1 MWIWMPLR
9 IHRTAGPSRIPRQ
22 AHRRRQAG
30 NARRGGGGQLR
41 GAPFRSVF
49 RHAFHEGSQAL
60 PPSDFHPQ
68 PHGCV
73 QGRLRADTRHFP
85 PLHRSGGTLS
95 LDEAFLDVTENKPG
109 IPLAVDIARRIKKE
123 IRRELHL
130 TASAGVSYNK
140 FLAKIASDYRKPDGL
155 FTIHPSGGKIHR
167 GTSH

>member
-1 MWIWMPLR
+1 MPGRFFHLNRPVPQKSAFLSPPRRNFSFQLDLQDKPDYDGASHSLMFPSPSGIMKRPHEPEKNHPCGYGCLLR

-41 GAPFRSVF
+41 GAPFRSAF

-85 PLHRSGGTLS
+85 PLHRSGGTP
-95 LDEAFLDVTENKPG
+95 FPG
-109 IPLAVDIARRIKKE
+109 
-123 IRRELHL
+123 
-130 TASAGVSYNK
+130 
-140 FLAKIASDYRKPDGL
+140 
-155 FTIHPSGGKIHR
+155 
-167 GTSH
+167 